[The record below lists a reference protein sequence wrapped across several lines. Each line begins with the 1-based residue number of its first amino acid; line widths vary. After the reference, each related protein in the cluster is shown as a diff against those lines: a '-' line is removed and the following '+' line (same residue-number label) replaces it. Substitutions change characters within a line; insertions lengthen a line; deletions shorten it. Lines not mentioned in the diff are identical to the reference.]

1 MRRMER
7 QQDIKYSR
15 TRTFCV
21 HMMRIEIIEKIL
33 RKQSEKM
40 WKKINELFIFSININ
55 SFVVAAVNGKDS
67 VAL

>member
-1 MRRMER
+1 M
-7 QQDIKYSR
+7 
-15 TRTFCV
+15 